1 MEKLTTCHVI
11 ASRETSSL
19 CFAVSLQGWL
29 GNTTHGKHPGS
40 KPSLDPPWTSRVS
53 CWRFSMTVC
62 CTHHLCG
69 LVGCHTV
76 SQKFFL
82 ETTVV
87 YVDLIDFNLPI
98 NKSWKK
104 DIKKTPQPLQHLDSA
119 IVIYPSLFYAN
130 SATNVHLKK
139 KCHVIS
145 CAVSSDFFQTSK
157 HFMPFFTPFPT
168 TKVLV
173 GLGDILRPNPRP
185 GRRVATRPIA
195 AGGVSQ
201 KRWFFGV
208 EMRSAKNYPALPL
221 GIPNN
226 TNKIWKASGVEWRN
240 LGKFSH
246 LNPLK
251 SISNQVWIQPL
262 EATWSRI

>member
-29 GNTTHGKHPGS
+29 RNTTHGKHPGS

-104 DIKKTPQPLQHLDSA
+104 DIKKTPQPPQHLDSA

-130 SATNVHLKK
+130 SANYQCSSQKK
-139 KCHVIS
+139 MSRNLMCS
-145 CAVSSDFFQTSK
+145 FFRFFSDFQTFYALFHTLPHYKGSCWIGWHPPSQSPTWKKSRHKTYRGRWCFTEAIIFWGWNEICQKLSCTSTWYSK
-157 HFMPFFTPFPT
+157 
-168 TKVLV
+168 
-173 GLGDILRPNPRP
+173 
-185 GRRVATRPIA
+185 
-195 AGGVSQ
+195 
-201 KRWFFGV
+201 
-208 EMRSAKNYPALPL
+208 
-221 GIPNN
+221 
-226 TNKIWKASGVEWRN
+226 
-240 LGKFSH
+240 
-246 LNPLK
+246 
-251 SISNQVWIQPL
+251 
-262 EATWSRI
+262 